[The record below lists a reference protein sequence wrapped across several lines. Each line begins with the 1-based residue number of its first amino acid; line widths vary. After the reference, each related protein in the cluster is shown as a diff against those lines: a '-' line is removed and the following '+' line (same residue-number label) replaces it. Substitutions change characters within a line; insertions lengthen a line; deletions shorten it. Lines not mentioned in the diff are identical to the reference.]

1 MDDWPTALGSAAGG
15 QQPASF
21 AKKKIRRKNGKQQIQ
36 PSDRQEVEEEKT
48 TTEIINKYE
57 QIQLN
62 IRQIINLNCRQQH
75 SPLEH
80 TGGRTDRS
88 GAATA
93 TFAGFYRAG
102 NR

>member
-21 AKKKIRRKNGKQQIQ
+21 AKQIRRKNGKQQIQ
-36 PSDRQEVEEEKT
+36 PSDRQEVEEEEKT

-80 TGGRTDRS
+80 TDGRTDRS

-93 TFAGFYRAG
+93 TFAGIHRTG